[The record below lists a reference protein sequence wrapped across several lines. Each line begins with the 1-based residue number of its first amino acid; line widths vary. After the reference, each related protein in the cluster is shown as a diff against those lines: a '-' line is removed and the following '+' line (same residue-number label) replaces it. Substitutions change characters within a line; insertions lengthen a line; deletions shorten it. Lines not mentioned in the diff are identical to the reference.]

1 MPLRSPG
8 VPTGGIFRH
17 EAHQTNAAWIR
28 ESESLRGHRLQPQD
42 SATLGMAQSCT
53 TDVNPSFAIDMPCGT
68 CRSLVSGPVSLY
80 TESRGTNMI
89 FETSSRYADSA
100 PIRTSPT
107 PHKSSGSRP
116 NKGHISLTQTE
127 AAGRGRGMQTS
138 PRHCQSSGLLRPLPS
153 LSPRVLA
160 SPVPI
165 TSRS

>member
-80 TESRGTNMI
+80 IESRGTNMI

-127 AAGRGRGMQTS
+127 AAGWEEACRLHPGTAKAVG
-138 PRHCQSSGLLRPLPS
+138 C
-153 LSPRVLA
+153 
-160 SPVPI
+160 
-165 TSRS
+165 